1 MDVTLTWRKTPVLLH
16 QSYSLGSILV
26 HHKKEVPTINTKMT
40 ILSPQNTNLGLNG
53 ALHFCQLVQQKVRY
67 MYMFAKPM
75 TINCTSF
82 GKISLWKLEHWFIK
96 KIVTKICNKNCSLK
110 RYNKVKLRVQ
120 ATIFYS
126 NSTDKLEVGIAPIL
140 PPPPSRLQGCAL
152 RKIEGSP
159 VLWTCKIQGALHM
172 ICMKNLRFSSRPGAK
187 VRRQGP
193 PGSTRA

>member
-1 MDVTLTWRKTPVLLH
+1 MDVTLTWRKTPVPLH

-26 HHKKEVPTINTKMT
+26 HHEKEVPTINTKMT

-82 GKISLWKLEHWFIK
+82 GKISVWKLEHWFIK
-96 KIVTKICNKNCSLK
+96 KIVIKICNKNCSLK

-140 PPPPSRLQGCAL
+140 QTTNDKLIFTKSCNYFHI
-152 RKIEGSP
+152 RKNPLLDDVFGNFWSP
-159 VLWTCKIQGALHM
+159 VNLETKEDKSLHW
-172 ICMKNLRFSSRPGAK
+172 
-187 VRRQGP
+187 
-193 PGSTRA
+193 